1 MRVFPF
7 HKVMIVQK
15 QRLRQYYIMQLSTSH
30 VGKITKINIGTVAYT
45 FFENSDHILIYFLLK
60 YGSSQMQNLTKIK
73 INAYLFLCNKK

>member
-45 FFENSDHILIYFLLK
+45 FFEILIYFLLK
-60 YGSSQMQNLTKIK
+60 YGSSQMQKIFK
-73 INAYLFLCNKK
+73 NKD

>member
-45 FFENSDHILIYFLLK
+45 FFELFRSYFDIIFTKVCIIL
-60 YGSSQMQNLTKIK
+60 
-73 INAYLFLCNKK
+73 NAKHVKNKDE

>member
-30 VGKITKINIGTVAYT
+30 VGKITKINIGTVAYRV
-45 FFENSDHILIYFLLK
+45 FRSYF
-60 YGSSQMQNLTKIK
+60 NIIFT
-73 INAYLFLCNKK
+73 

>member
-30 VGKITKINIGTVAYT
+30 VGKITKINIGTVAYN
-45 FFENSDHILIYFLLK
+45 FFEKIESSDHI
-60 YGSSQMQNLTKIK
+60 
-73 INAYLFLCNKK
+73 

>member
-45 FFENSDHILIYFLLK
+45 FFEKFLLN
-60 YGSSQMQNLTKIK
+60 YESS
-73 INAYLFLCNKK
+73 

>member
-45 FFENSDHILIYFLLK
+45 FFSDHILIYFLLK
-60 YGSSQMQNLTKIK
+60 YGSSQMQKV
-73 INAYLFLCNKK
+73 FKKKD

>member
-45 FFENSDHILIYFLLK
+45 FFEIFISYLNILFTKVWIISNAK
-60 YGSSQMQNLTKIK
+60 QMFK
-73 INAYLFLCNKK
+73 NKD

>member
-45 FFENSDHILIYFLLK
+45 FFIESSDYILISFLLK
-60 YGSSQMQNLTKIK
+60 YELS
-73 INAYLFLCNKK
+73 